1 MIIIT
6 FAELSMTSRLFKLIK
21 SMLNMRIRKLRRE
34 DATQVS
40 NIIRRC
46 LREVNSKDY
55 PKKAITSLY
64 DFFTPALII
73 KNMGDRT
80 MYVAVEDDK
89 VIGIEI
95 EGASSLL
102 NMSEASLSSLD
113 DVKIIV
119 KKAGNI
125 LFIGFSVIKKEQ
137 KSTIQFSV
145 PLQKPAVMTAN

>member
-1 MIIIT
+1 MIRET
-6 FAELSMTSRLFKLIK
+6 KYDYNEELDILHIYTSDIERGIK
-21 SMLNMRIRKLRRE
+21 GCLSYDNF
-34 DATQVS
+34 
-40 NIIRRC
+40 NIDI
-46 LREVNSKDY
+46 
-55 PKKAITSLY
+55 
-64 DFFTPALII
+64 
-73 KNMGDRT
+73 G
-80 MYVAVEDDK
+80 EDDK